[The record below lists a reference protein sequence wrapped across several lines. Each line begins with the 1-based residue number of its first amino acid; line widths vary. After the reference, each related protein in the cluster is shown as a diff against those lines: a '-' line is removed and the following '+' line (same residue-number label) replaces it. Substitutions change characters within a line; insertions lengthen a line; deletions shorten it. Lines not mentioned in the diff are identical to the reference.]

1 MKPALMLACS
11 LLVLTSCASRPKVP
25 LFAAPA
31 LARMAIVSAADD
43 DGTPLGDPPPVRQVG
58 KRHDV
63 LLLSGGGSLGAFGAG
78 VLVGW
83 SHAGTRPK
91 FDVVTGISTG
101 C

>member
-11 LLVLTSCASRPKVP
+11 LLVLTSCASRPKAP

-58 KRHDV
+58 KR
-63 LLLSGGGSLGAFGAG
+63 AA
-78 VLVGW
+78 
-83 SHAGTRPK
+83 
-91 FDVVTGISTG
+91 
-101 C
+101 

>member
-11 LLVLTSCASRPKVP
+11 LLVLTSCASRPKAP

-63 LLLSGGGSLGAFGAG
+63 LLLSGGGSLGRLVPVCWWAGAKPARARS
-78 VLVGW
+78 LTW
-83 SHAGTRPK
+83 
-91 FDVVTGISTG
+91 
-101 C
+101 